1 MCQYLLGFFCSSS
14 FLPLSGGIWND
25 ALLQTRLKGTTLRW
39 ANGSASV
46 EPYYVLVL
54 WRTEREVGWCW
65 TNSHRRASAAWGELA
80 VHKKKAQ
87 LKRAE
92 RDVEQKQTYSEWK
105 VRFQTL
111 ITNIL
116 GCAIDLCELKIPDSW
131 VISNDFTSYRLCSN
145 TVCQC
150 DKHGATPSLG
160 FPAVNSPKHALVK
173 SRAVLAPSVPVL
185 LRPPH

>member
-1 MCQYLLGFFCSSS
+1 MWGKLNSFLNKRLAGNVPASTCFFCSSS

-65 TNSHRRASAAWGELA
+65 TNSHRRASVAWGELA

-105 VRFQTL
+105 LRFQTL
-111 ITNIL
+111 ITKIL

-131 VISNDFTSYRLCSN
+131 VNFGLPMI
-145 TVCQC
+145 
-150 DKHGATPSLG
+150 
-160 FPAVNSPKHALVK
+160 
-173 SRAVLAPSVPVL
+173 SRATDCAPTWCSSVTNTAR
-185 LRPPH
+185 RPL